1 MKSRD
6 LGSDTKSAVIN
17 VATEQSMDH
26 LRLSKNLER
35 EENDVLSS
43 SPHFCGL
50 ERQRSFIYLDSFT
63 QRRFFKFSH

>member
-50 ERQRSFIYLDSFT
+50 ER
-63 QRRFFKFSH
+63 